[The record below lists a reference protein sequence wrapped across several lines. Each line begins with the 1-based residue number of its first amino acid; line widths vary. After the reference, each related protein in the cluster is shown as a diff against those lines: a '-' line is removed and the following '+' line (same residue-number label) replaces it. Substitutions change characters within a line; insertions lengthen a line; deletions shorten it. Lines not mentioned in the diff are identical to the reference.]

1 MDYAGHKSIAKFHT
15 SALAISSYSEDAE
28 LKTPGAPWTRA
39 RSNSTEI
46 STQQSKPGPLARIT
60 PDQTHIDGPRPN
72 EAMDPFSPSFDPF
85 ESGGDKV
92 QSPDRLNLY
101 ANASLNSSAPLLSL
115 NSQAGRA
122 QRSATSPMPRKRLNW
137 APECAIYH
145 TFHATEYDRRSEPA
159 TCNRLT
165 PALAQEIKDELN
177 GFKMEEMAVHP
188 SSRVHTQFL

>member
-1 MDYAGHKSIAKFHT
+1 VLIRLVTFPGV
-15 SALAISSYSEDAE
+15 SSYDGVSDLSA
-28 LKTPGAPWTRA
+28 PNAPWNRA
-39 RSNSTEI
+39 RSNSTDITGQPSE
-46 STQQSKPGPLARIT
+46 PGPLAHVT
-60 PDQTHIDGPRPN
+60 DQGHIDGHRPN

-85 ESGGDKV
+85 EAGHDKT
-92 QSPDRLNLY
+92 QGAERPGLY
-101 ANASLNSSAPLLSL
+101 SNVSLNSSAPMLSL
-115 NSQAGRA
+115 AGQAGRPP
-122 QRSATSPMPRKRLNW
+122 RSVTSPMPRKRLNW

-188 SSRVHTQFL
+188 SSRIHTHFL